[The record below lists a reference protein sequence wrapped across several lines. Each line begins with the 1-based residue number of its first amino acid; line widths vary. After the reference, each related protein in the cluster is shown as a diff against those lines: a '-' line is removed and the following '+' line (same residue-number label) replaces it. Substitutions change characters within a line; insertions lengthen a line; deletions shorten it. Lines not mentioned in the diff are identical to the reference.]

1 METKFNFKSAICTSR
16 EQSERLLALG
26 LKKETADMALVPL
39 MEWDDCTSQEYFTG
53 IYTARAKEDAE
64 RYGLDYIPAWS
75 LHRLWCLLPH
85 SITIVTHFG
94 QYKAG
99 LDLTMD
105 SYQNVSYLEGADEPC
120 YDMSFFANDA
130 YESICKAIE
139 WLIKEGYFN
148 KKYLEE

>member
-1 METKFNFKSAICTSR
+1 METKFNFNSQICTDRS
-16 EQSERLLALG
+16 QSERLLALG

-75 LHRLWCLLPH
+75 LHRLLELNLLCCEQH
-85 SITIVTHFG
+85 FAFQFHITNI
-94 QYKAG
+94 
-99 LDLTMD
+99 D
-105 SYQNVSYLEGADEPC
+105 N
-120 YDMSFFANDA
+120 A
-130 YESICKAIE
+130 YEYLVNHTE

-148 KKYLEE
+148 KEYLEE